1 MLGQG
6 LRLWLDRFSRN
17 VTENMRRV
25 HIRVYIRL
33 YILEINSSEIIQ
45 FISSL
50 LHTNMI
56 AFLYFTI
63 LIVPTLAGNV
73 SVSLT
78 PRAMSEHP
86 LHKGWLCCIPLGV
99 VGVVLN
105 SLVLFIFIKERSSLV
120 TSVNTMIMSVEKL
133 TRLTVG
139 RVKP

>member
-1 MLGQG
+1 MGQG
-6 LRLWLDRFSRN
+6 LRLWLVRFSRN
-17 VTENMRRV
+17 VTENIKRV
-25 HIRVYIRL
+25 HLRVYIRVYIR
-33 YILEINSSEIIQ
+33 EINSSEIIQ

-50 LHTNMI
+50 LNTNMI

-63 LIVPTLAGNV
+63 LILPTLAGNV
-73 SVSLT
+73 SVSLNLR
-78 PRAMSEHP
+78 PMSEHP
-86 LHKGWLCCIPLGV
+86 LHKGWLCCTPIGV
-99 VGVVLN
+99 VGVILN